1 MRLQLIARHLRDD
14 QDHVIEEVD
23 SEVNVQ
29 ILISHMEQEIEG
41 DRPAGSNWRYSI
53 QPTEEAYK

>member
-14 QDHVIEEVD
+14 QAFVIEEVD
-23 SEVNVQ
+23 DETNLL
-29 ILISHMEQEIEG
+29 ILIERMEQEIED
-41 DRPAGSNWRYSI
+41 DRSEGSNWRYSI